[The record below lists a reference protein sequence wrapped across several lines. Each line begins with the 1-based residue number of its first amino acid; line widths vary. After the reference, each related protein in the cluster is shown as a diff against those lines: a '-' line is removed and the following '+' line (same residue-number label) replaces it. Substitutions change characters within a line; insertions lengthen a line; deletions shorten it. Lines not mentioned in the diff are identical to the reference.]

1 MTALRIKRDPQA
13 VVAATS
19 SFDEVARVDLFLS
32 FLGKQREN
40 ALPLGLVRDDL
51 VKQVTEVRDVLTSNK
66 TLHCAC
72 EGGALPLLSSPT
84 D

>member
-32 FLGKQREN
+32 FLG
-40 ALPLGLVRDDL
+40 
-51 VKQVTEVRDVLTSNK
+51 
-66 TLHCAC
+66 
-72 EGGALPLLSSPT
+72 
-84 D
+84 